1 MGSNGLAEDLP
12 QLWALLLSLACG
24 LSGALKNGDMRLV
37 GRSQPNE
44 GRVEVYYNNTWGT
57 VCDDNWDIR
66 DADVVCR
73 QLGFVN
79 ATRAMKGGSYG
90 QGTGPVQLDEVEC
103 IGTESSLDKCKS
115 NGWGKSDCSH
125 TEDAGVICS
134 GKRQYWTKDSQTY
147 ELDHSIEFSE
157 ALNNFYNSKRDCDLN
172 ITVVTPGDKS
182 ATQTFC
188 LNKLILSLN
197 IEAAFLLKAAANNY
211 TMSID
216 TECLPYVDSFLRYFY
231 SKRIEMQFSAVRCIH
246 KMASTYGVTA
256 LQQYCSHLFALIL
269 PADPTFKTQVALC
282 SYAVS
287 TEDALLEELCLQY
300 LAWNC
305 EAFSESSA
313 WLGLS
318 FRLLRALLAR
328 SDMVIPSE
336 HHLLMALHRWRSAQL
351 LEDEST
357 QKLLGEIR
365 FSMMPPEQLFEL
377 QFNLSYYKDFETFF
391 QGKILQAMEFH
402 TVPFTK
408 LKQHKNFI
416 SHIYHPRIYTS
427 TIWSFHMKMQMESQ
441 TQMHSPYHRHNPYG
455 YGSPASSFYT
465 PKHPSFFFNTEHN
478 SWTAAY
484 LISSQSCS
492 KQGFQCQSSSFPAL
506 GLRLGSSTD
515 VRIQHENK
523 AVFVCQG
530 SYVFD
535 VQDLKNRVSILP
547 IKGTGFFPCP
557 EGSSKYVFVVRP
569 IYLQN

>member
-1 MGSNGLAEDLP
+1 MDGVEKPGLTSPNHSSRPTGRVKD
-12 QLWALLLSLACG
+12 
-24 LSGALKNGDMRLV
+24 ALKNGDVRLV
-37 GRSQPNE
+37 GHSQPNE

-57 VCDDNWDIR
+57 VCDDNWDMR
-66 DADVVCR
+66 DADVVCW
-73 QLGFVN
+73 QLGFAN

-90 QGTGPVQLDEVEC
+90 QGTGPVLLDEVGC

-115 NGWGKSDCSH
+115 TGWGNSDCSH

-157 ALNNFYNSKRDCDLN
+157 VLNNLYDSKRDCDLN
-172 ITVVTPGDKS
+172 ITVVTPGDES
-182 ATQTFC
+182 PPQTFC

-197 IEAAFLLKAAANNY
+197 IEAKFLLKVEANNY

-216 TECLPYVDSFLRYFY
+216 ADCLPYVDSFLRYLY
-231 SKRIEMQFSAVRCIH
+231 SKRMEMPFSAVRCIH
-246 KMASTYGVTA
+246 KMASTYGVRA

-269 PADPTFKTQVALC
+269 PADPTFRTQVDLC

-287 TEDALLEELCLQY
+287 TEDVQLEELCLQY

-318 FRLLRALLAR
+318 FKLLRALLAR
-328 SDMVIPSE
+328 SDIVIPSE
-336 HHLLMALHRWRSAQL
+336 HHLLMALQRWRSDKL

-365 FSMMPPEQLFEL
+365 FAMMPPEQLFEL

-408 LKQHKNFI
+408 LKQHKNVI
-416 SHIYHPRIYTS
+416 SHMYHPRIYTS
-427 TIWSFHMKMQMESQ
+427 TIWSFHMKKQMKTQ
-441 TQMHSPYHRHNPYG
+441 TQMHSPHYRHDQYG
-455 YGSPASSFYT
+455 YGIPASSFNT
-465 PKHPSFFFNTEHN
+465 PKHPSFVFNKERF
-478 SWTAAY
+478 SWTATY
-484 LISSQSCS
+484 LANSQSCS
-492 KQGFQCQSSSFPAL
+492 NQGYHCQTSIFPAL
-506 GLRLGSSTD
+506 GLRPSSHID
-515 VRIQHENK
+515 VMIQYENK
-523 AVFVCQG
+523 AVFICQG
-530 SYVFD
+530 SYVFE
-535 VQDLKNRVSILP
+535 VQDFKNTVSMVP
-547 IKGTGFFPCP
+547 INGTSFFPCP
-557 EGSSKYVFVVRP
+557 EGSAKYVFVVRP